1 MTPQRDASCRPTLL
15 ALLALL
21 ALPALTGSARAQVP
35 EGDPRDV
42 EDPRLVTDP
51 RAGGDPREVV
61 ADPLEGEPGPKLYD
75 SLYDSGQE
83 ARLAG
88 LFRENAWDLLDYIDG
103 HCEAWLGMVERG
115 DAETEAGRAR
125 IAEVQA
131 RGRKLARVADTA
143 IGTSRF
149 SRYVETFYAWDDE
162 EQRLLREGQALYR
175 QGIQLIRSATSAQA
189 AQAAMTPLHQ
199 ALSRARRIDDAW
211 GQAMALAAIGN
222 LQADAGMLNE
232 ARATLA
238 NAVRIGR
245 EIRALDSVWEA
256 LSRRYEIAMW
266 TQDYDQAEEVLKE
279 QHVIAQ
285 DVGDDEVEDR
295 VWQQL
300 VNLDVYRRAARG
312 G

>member
-1 MTPQRDASCRPTLL
+1 
-15 ALLALL
+15 
-21 ALPALTGSARAQVP
+21 
-35 EGDPRDV
+35 
-42 EDPRLVTDP
+42 
-51 RAGGDPREVV
+51 
-61 ADPLEGEPGPKLYD
+61 
-75 SLYDSGQE
+75 
-83 ARLAG
+83 
-88 LFRENAWDLLDYIDG
+88 
-103 HCEAWLGMVERG
+103 
-115 DAETEAGRAR
+115 
-125 IAEVQA
+125 
-131 RGRKLARVADTA
+131 
-143 IGTSRF
+143 
-149 SRYVETFYAWDDE
+149 
-162 EQRLLREGQALYR
+162 
-175 QGIQLIRSATSAQA
+175 
-189 AQAAMTPLHQ
+189 
-199 ALSRARRIDDAW
+199 
-211 GQAMALAAIGN
+211 
-222 LQADAGMLNE
+222 MLNE